1 MDKTW
6 DQMTA
11 AEKIEDLRRDMLRT
25 MQTVNAWTQSQAAL
39 GQDHHRLSNFVNGV
53 AEAVKKVE
61 TKLG

>member
-11 AEKIEDLRRDMLRT
+11 AEKIEELRRDMLNT
-25 MQTVNAWTQSQAAL
+25 MQTVNAWVQSQRDL
-39 GQDHHRLSNFVNGV
+39 GQDHHRLSNFVNEV

-61 TKLG
+61 TKLE